1 MTAAS
6 GAEVTHR
13 VLVAVVGPGETAT
26 SEVMEAAERVGR
38 AIAER
43 GWVTLTGG
51 RAAGVMQAASRAASR
66 SGGLT
71 IGVLPGTTHAG
82 AAKGLDIVLAT
93 GLGEARNVVIAT
105 ACDAMI
111 ACGMNAGTAS
121 EVALALR
128 AGKPVAMI
136 HARESARAFFD
147 AIGADSEGGRPYVAG
162 SVKAALHWLDG
173 VLGEQE

>member
-1 MTAAS
+1 MSAAS
-6 GAEVTHR
+6 GPEMTHR
-13 VLVAVVGPGETAT
+13 VLVAVVGPGEAAT
-26 SEVMEAAERVGR
+26 SEVMEDAEHVGR

-71 IGVLPGTTHAG
+71 MGVLP
-82 AAKGLDIVLAT
+82 
-93 GLGEARNVVIAT
+93 
-105 ACDAMI
+105 
-111 ACGMNAGTAS
+111 
-121 EVALALR
+121 
-128 AGKPVAMI
+128 GKPVAMI

-147 AIGADSEGGRPYVAG
+147 GIGADSEGGRPYVAG

-173 VLGEQE
+173 MLGEQP